1 MTDTQKD
8 TNGLIK
14 PVRPRRLSNDALPRE
29 GSNHMGKLRRELV
42 SVFNNTVVSGRHV
55 EEFFNLMLAVTKET
69 KAFMAE
75 QKQYELDKR
84 TLAEQLQAHKEA
96 RNAVLAEA
104 RELASTTS
112 PLVTVFNFTV
122 KADLD
127 KWAETE
133 HGIKLDG
140 RKDLEFLQTDFVEK
154 YKEKQKGAK

>member
-42 SVFNNTVVSGRHV
+42 NVFNSTVVSGRHV

-69 KAFMAE
+69 KSFMAE
-75 QKQYELDKR
+75 QKQYELDQR

-104 RELASTTS
+104 REIASTTS